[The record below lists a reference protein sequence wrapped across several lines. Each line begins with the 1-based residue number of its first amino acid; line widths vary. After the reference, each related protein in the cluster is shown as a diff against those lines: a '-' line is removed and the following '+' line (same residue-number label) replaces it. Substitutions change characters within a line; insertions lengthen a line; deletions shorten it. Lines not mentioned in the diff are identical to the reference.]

1 MPEDGTF
8 PVPHFEPLRPASRAR
23 LILAYAIG
31 PFVWLVS
38 IVVVAVVLRHTRSIE
53 LGLLITV
60 CSFVLALLVL
70 LLLHARRRRQERR
83 YAADS

>member
-23 LILAYAIG
+23 LILVYVVGPIIWLAAIVG
-31 PFVWLVS
+31 
-38 IVVVAVVLRHTRSIE
+38 VAVVLRHTRAIAR
-53 LGLLITV
+53 GLLITTV
-60 CSFVLALLVL
+60 SFLLALVVL

-83 YAADS
+83 YASGS